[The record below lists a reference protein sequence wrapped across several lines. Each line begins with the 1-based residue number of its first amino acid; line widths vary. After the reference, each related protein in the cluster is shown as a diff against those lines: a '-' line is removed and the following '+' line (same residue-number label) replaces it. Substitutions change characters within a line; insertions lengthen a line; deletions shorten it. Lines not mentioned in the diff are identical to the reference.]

1 MLDKGC
7 RWEGVAAEALGSG
20 KLIFYR
26 GESDYQ
32 GTAEALVLRDD
43 GRYAYLAWSWGSC
56 SGCDPYEGMASD
68 MGMSY
73 EYGDSSKLALEDF
86 RRSVQ
91 VMDTNTA
98 LQFFKNKGDDEAV
111 ALIGG

>member
-7 RWEGVAAEALGSG
+7 RWEDEAAEALGSG
-20 KLIFYR
+20 KLLFYR

-56 SGCDPYEGMASD
+56 SGCDYYERTA
-68 MGMSY
+68 
-73 EYGDSSKLALEDF
+73 EDSGEDASKLALEDF
-86 RRSVQ
+86 SRSVQ
-91 VMDTNTA
+91 VMDTSTA
-98 LQFFKNKGDDEAV
+98 LQFFKNKNDDEAV
-111 ALIGG
+111 ALIDK